1 MIISVSRRTDIPA
14 FYSDWFFNRLEEGF
28 VYVKNP
34 MNINQIRKIS
44 LKKEDVDCFVF
55 WTKNAIPLTT
65 EENLIKLKDY
75 KYYFQYTISPY
86 GKDVEPCVIDKKK
99 IIENFIFLA
108 KTIGKEKMVFRYDP
122 IFLSEKYNL
131 DYHFRAFERLCEKLG
146 NYTEKCVI
154 SFVDLYKK
162 TERNT
167 KSLRIRVPNE
177 DEKIEIVKKFVKIA
191 NKYNMVIETCS
202 ENGDFSKY
210 GVQKGKCID
219 DRLISKILGINVYD
233 KKDKFQREE
242 CGCIKSYDI
251 GEYNTCIHGCLY
263 CYANFNKEKAIENYK
278 LHNKN
283 SKLLIGEVGANA
295 TINEAKKESIL
306 KKEKKAQDIN
316 DNQLT
321 LI

>member
-44 LKKEDVDCFVF
+44 LKKRRCRLFCISGQKTLSL
-55 WTKNAIPLTT
+55 WQQRQ
-65 EENLIKLKDY
+65 NLIKLKDY

-154 SFVDLYKK
+154 SFVDL
-162 TERNT
+162 
-167 KSLRIRVPNE
+167 V
-177 DEKIEIVKKFVKIA
+177 
-191 NKYNMVIETCS
+191 
-202 ENGDFSKY
+202 
-210 GVQKGKCID
+210 
-219 DRLISKILGINVYD
+219 
-233 KKDKFQREE
+233 
-242 CGCIKSYDI
+242 
-251 GEYNTCIHGCLY
+251 
-263 CYANFNKEKAIENYK
+263 
-278 LHNKN
+278 
-283 SKLLIGEVGANA
+283 
-295 TINEAKKESIL
+295 
-306 KKEKKAQDIN
+306 
-316 DNQLT
+316 
-321 LI
+321 